1 MAKIVNEKLIY
12 ETPAK
17 PLYTVV
23 ILGEAKNL
31 EKQEILRRQRWLRMT
46 FWGFQRSLMYLVKAI
61 SLNVD
66 SSRGYHIMATS
77 HVHTG
82 AHKGK
87 PQ

>member
-31 EKQEILRRQRWLRMT
+31 EKQEILRRQRRLRMT
-46 FWGFQRSLMYLVKAI
+46 FWGFSEVSYVF
-61 SLNVD
+61 SE
-66 SSRGYHIMATS
+66 GYF
-77 HVHTG
+77 
-82 AHKGK
+82 
-87 PQ
+87 P